1 MKTKLIDGEY
11 VTIEDIIQKHQRYV
25 HKQAN
30 RYSTEASFY
39 GMTKDD
45 LYQAGCIGLIK
56 AFEKYKESKKN
67 KFISFA
73 SQYITG
79 YIKREISKSNHLIRL
94 PQNIYDLIFKIKAEG
109 WEEKRAEYIAEK
121 MNLTITRVQTALIYM
136 NYFIG
141 STEKKIS
148 KDENKDMT
156 VLDIVTTGEDFVEDL
171 AIREFINQLDDR
183 ERTVLMMLLSGY
195 RITKIGPLLG
205 KSRSYGYIV
214 MQVVKEKY
222 HHYFQPTVAL

>member
-1 MKTKLIDGEY
+1 MKTRLIDGEY

-25 HKQAN
+25 HKQAS
-30 RYSTEASFY
+30 RYSKEASFY

-79 YIKREISKSNHLIRL
+79 YIKREISNTNHLIRL
-94 PQNIYDLIFKIKAEG
+94 PQNIYDLVSKIKAEG
-109 WEEKRAEYIAEK
+109 WEDKPAEYIAKK
-121 MNLTITRVQTALIYM
+121 MNLTITRVETALSYLG
-136 NYFIG
+136 YFIG
-141 STEKKIS
+141 STDKKITT
-148 KDENKDMT
+148 DENKEMT
-156 VLDIVTTGEDFVEDL
+156 VLDIVTTGEDFTENL
-171 AIREFINQLDDR
+171 SIREFINLLDDR
-183 ERTVLMMLLSGY
+183 ERTVLMMRLEGY
-195 RITKIGPLLG
+195 RITELGPLLG

-214 MQVVKEKY
+214 LKVVKEKY